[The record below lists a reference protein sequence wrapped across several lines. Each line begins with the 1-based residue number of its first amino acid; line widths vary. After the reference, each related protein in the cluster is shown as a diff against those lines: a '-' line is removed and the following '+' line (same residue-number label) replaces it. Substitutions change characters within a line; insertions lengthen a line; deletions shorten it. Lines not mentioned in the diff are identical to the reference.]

1 VHPQDVSG
9 AAWFD
14 EVMIMQLP
22 RVQLKTSAPLNAGAD
37 EQPPELIASVRD
49 LTGEDLS
56 ISIEVADVD
65 GAVVDVYDTLV
76 GGGAIETRWR
86 PRLPRFGWYEARM
99 HILSSNGRV
108 GGSEIHFI
116 WIPPYRDRSEELSPG
131 AMKDRA
137 RFGLIM
143 RSLPPATGEE
153 TARMLESIGVG
164 RVTIPLWSDL
174 GESQVPAAFAPFAD
188 YLLSKWFDV
197 GFSLGR
203 VPRELAQQS
212 KVPLDDPW
220 SLLLGDPAAWMP
232 HLGDIFDRYGQ
243 RVHRWQIGSVGD
255 DRSFWR
261 PKGAGDFVALQQIL
275 SKLVS
280 SPRICLPT
288 RMDREWNLEA
298 VKGRS
303 EAGTLIAV
311 VSPETTD
318 LGVSEG
324 VRSFYAQKGPEG
336 EPVELAVTLPMF
348 PQEIF
353 GRRTPAAELVKRAVE
368 CWAATSGE
376 EAREPSLSVV
386 EPWAVSAGSLTQ
398 VLPRPEL
405 AVWANLLNRLGDRR
419 VLGSF
424 PIAEGVACYM
434 LGPSEGTPA
443 DRGGAL
449 VAWNRSAPES
459 LAVLEGY
466 LGEDPVQV
474 IDVYGNRRPAP
485 DAPVVAGRRTGVRI
499 PLGPEPVFVEGVD
512 VELCRFLSLFRLDN
526 PFLESTN
533 NQHERSLIIENP
545 WPVSISGKVTILEP
559 GGFDVVKGQRDRNW
573 RIAPR
578 AIPFAVDPRGS
589 VSEPFAV
596 AFSPTEEQGRKP
608 FVVNVELLADKA
620 YGTLTIR
627 RSLDIGLDTA
637 AMELSYSI
645 RGDRGQDLVVEAA
658 IANTGTEALMM
669 ELTCFAPGIPRMKTV
684 VSDLVP
690 GRQSVKRFVFSGN
703 AAKLRGQRIIVSAVT
718 PEGGSR
724 LNRSI
729 LIQ

>member
-1 VHPQDVSG
+1 
-9 AAWFD
+9 
-14 EVMIMQLP
+14 
-22 RVQLKTSAPLNAGAD
+22 
-37 EQPPELIASVRD
+37 
-49 LTGEDLS
+49 
-56 ISIEVADVD
+56 
-65 GAVVDVYDTLV
+65 
-76 GGGAIETRWR
+76 
-86 PRLPRFGWYEARM
+86 
-99 HILSSNGRV
+99 
-108 GGSEIHFI
+108 
-116 WIPPYRDRSEELSPG
+116 
-131 AMKDRA
+131 
-137 RFGLIM
+137 
-143 RSLPPATGEE
+143 
-153 TARMLESIGVG
+153 
-164 RVTIPLWSDL
+164 
-174 GESQVPAAFAPFAD
+174 
-188 YLLSKWFDV
+188 
-197 GFSLGR
+197 
-203 VPRELAQQS
+203 
-212 KVPLDDPW
+212 
-220 SLLLGDPAAWMP
+220 
-232 HLGDIFDRYGQ
+232 
-243 RVHRWQIGSVGD
+243 
-255 DRSFWR
+255 
-261 PKGAGDFVALQQIL
+261 
-275 SKLVS
+275 
-280 SPRICLPT
+280 
-288 RMDREWNLEA
+288 
-298 VKGRS
+298 
-303 EAGTLIAV
+303 
-311 VSPETTD
+311 
-318 LGVSEG
+318 
-324 VRSFYAQKGPEG
+324 
-336 EPVELAVTLPMF
+336 
-348 PQEIF
+348 
-353 GRRTPAAELVKRAVE
+353 
-368 CWAATSGE
+368 
-376 EAREPSLSVV
+376 
-386 EPWAVSAGSLTQ
+386 
-398 VLPRPEL
+398 
-405 AVWANLLNRLGDRR
+405 
-419 VLGSF
+419 
-424 PIAEGVACYM
+424 
-434 LGPSEGTPA
+434 
-443 DRGGAL
+443 
-449 VAWNRSAPES
+449 
-459 LAVLEGY
+459 
-466 LGEDPVQV
+466 
-474 IDVYGNRRPAP
+474 
-485 DAPVVAGRRTGVRI
+485 VVAGRRTGVRI